1 MHFFVEFIL
10 KFRFAKCKILQNFSL
25 RKGLLIVEISQFE
38 RIFLKKILILD
49 DGVLGKLLAKKIG
62 GDLGFEA
69 DCASSYAE
77 FIGLLDEPYLL
88 CFVNLP
94 LNEAK
99 NDEILAFLSE
109 KNIPAVVFSDDLSLK
124 NSLKNTLAFIQ
135 KDSPN
140 CVESMI
146 KIAKSL
152 AKCENSK
159 VILAMSKLPERN
171 ELKKALQMRRFNVL
185 AAAHGE
191 EALNYLADN
200 ADTSL
205 IICDA
210 KMPVVDGLS
219 LMNEVKEMG
228 LNIDFIALGEKDDAL
243 EAEFLANGVSEF
255 ITKPVSSTLF
265 NARFERYLQNK
276 DRFELTEIFADIEP
290 RTGARTNLAL
300 KNEFEDL
307 RHEDFVFALMKIDD
321 LANLQEEFGV
331 ELGEIAIKTMVKSAL
346 NELKGRDIVGH
357 VSFEKVCILLKGVE
371 KDIAEQILSQ
381 ISQNI
386 ANDSISINL
395 DEAFISVS
403 IGFTLA
409 KVGESYNEVYKR
421 ADDALKNAR
430 SGGKGRIECI

>member
-1 MHFFVEFIL
+1 MRFFVEFIL

-77 FIGLLDEPYLL
+77 FMGLLDEPYLL

-386 ANDSISINL
+386 ANNSISINL

>member
-1 MHFFVEFIL
+1 M
-10 KFRFAKCKILQNFSL
+10 
-25 RKGLLIVEISQFE
+25 EISQFE

-77 FIGLLDEPYLL
+77 FMGLLDEPYLL

-171 ELKKALQMRRFNVL
+171 ELKKVLQMRRFNVL

-371 KDIAEQILSQ
+371 RDIAEQILSQ

-386 ANDSISINL
+386 ANNSISINL

>member
-386 ANDSISINL
+386 ANNSISINL